1 MIVTYHGAED
11 SVIVHNSELA
21 VCALFS
27 QLVYCCQLLCI
38 IACQNVQTVSYLHQ
52 ENDI

>member
-1 MIVTYHGAED
+1 MIVTYRGAED
-11 SVIVHNSELA
+11 CVIVHNSELA
-21 VCALFS
+21 VCAVSWFTAAS
-27 QLVYCCQLLCI
+27 CCAY